1 MARPHD
7 SPILDQLRTARTTTE
22 QAAALRALKNDAV
35 GHVQKKEQW
44 IGLGVLEPIV
54 RTIEADKASSKLNG
68 KSKHRRF
75 TSRPLTGEDDAQLQ
89 ALQCLA
95 SFANGGPAFLAP
107 VLASDAL
114 PEVLAKICPYANPG
128 RIVLAALRVLEGVVE
143 SSLLATPSSPHN
155 TQSLAEEI
163 LVAPYIESF
172 NAMLT
177 GSTDNHIIQAQI
189 EAVCNLI
196 SKLCKE
202 EKQQQALTMSGTL
215 DVLALRL
222 ASFAVADG
230 SAVPGA
236 VEAAKR
242 DGLFEA
248 FPAAAPLSAKLD
260 PVLQAISAILGE
272 SKYRAVRL
280 TLTPAILAVFP
291 VLPFPAPKW
300 LNTSRALLGYPVED
314 DGENMDLSPLEYAL
328 PAVPLASFSGG
339 ITARNGLG
347 RGAVDM
353 AIGTHTSQDQPESPL
368 LPWLVHLVRSRQNEE
383 RLVAA
388 SLLALLYRAGLG
400 NSTIREASI
409 GLLVVPLVVSMIAN
423 AMEKPA
429 AAGVAAQA
437 KQRQI
442 LEQGPVVLAR
452 LILDSE
458 HLQRVASKCK
468 AVSVLTRLLKLSYT
482 PPDVLQEPGL
492 WTPYPEGDME
502 VETDSPKT
510 QLGDQG
516 QDPRIAHLIRVREG
530 ALKAVAA
537 LASGKEEY
545 RKAFIA
551 EGFLPY
557 VTESLTEYP
566 RKPQPPPSAA
576 KDQAK
581 NSNSQGTRRAST
593 VTPGYGRNSLGV
605 LIGACHVIRT
615 ISRSLS
621 SLRTAL
627 VDHGVGFRILELVK
641 HPQLCVAIPATAAIT
656 NLVVDASPVC
666 EPLVEAGVMGVLCE
680 HAHAQDPELR
690 LSALWALKHLVD
702 ALGPDQKKECLRELQ
717 PAWLMELIHNDPDD
731 DLSRFN
737 GNRPQ
742 AEDDM
747 EEEEDDD
754 DDEEGEEEEEED
766 EDSMGHQHRWFS
778 GVDGDFVVLDA
789 SGSSRMRAAEDQ
801 LAQVRDRELNPA
813 RKARNNDIAVQE
825 QALDFIRNMIGRPPS
840 TAYAYTSDD
849 MSSMIDHLL
858 RVIGEDR
865 FFGVLKAKLRPRHM
879 QPFSRRHPGSGR
891 DSRVVYPQPQI
902 IAAVIHVLVHIAGSD
917 NEHRQLVM
925 SQSELLQAVTQ
936 QSTKD
941 KQVRLGI
948 CHLAMNLMEFDE
960 RSTFEEAKTRAS
972 ELKEFGFTG
981 RLEEIRGETRDLDI
995 KERSKE
1001 ALTAIQI
1008 PAFHAY

>member
-1 MARPHD
+1 MARSHD
-7 SPILDQLRTARTTTE
+7 PPILGQLRAARTTTE

-54 RTIEADKASSKLNG
+54 RTIEADKGSSKLNG

-75 TSRPLTGEDDAQLQ
+75 SSRPFTAEDDAQLQ

-107 VLASDAL
+107 VVASDAL

-155 TQSLAEEI
+155 TQLLAEEI
-163 LVAPYIESF
+163 LVAPYFESF
-172 NAMLT
+172 NAILT
-177 GSTDNHIIQAQI
+177 GSTDNHIIQGQI
-189 EAVCNLI
+189 EAACNLI

-260 PVLQAISAILGE
+260 PVLQAIAAIVGE

-314 DGENMDLSPLEYAL
+314 DSENMDLSPLE
-328 PAVPLASFSGG
+328 
-339 ITARNGLG
+339 
-347 RGAVDM
+347 GAVDI

-368 LPWLVHLVRSRQNEE
+368 LPWLVHLVRSRQEEE

-409 GLLVVPLVVSMIAN
+409 GLLVVPLVVNMIAN

-429 AAGVAAQA
+429 TVGVATQA

-482 PPDVLQEPGL
+482 PPEVLQEPGL
-492 WTPYPEGDME
+492 WTPYPDGDMD

-516 QDPRIAHLIRVREG
+516 QDPRIAHLIRIREG

-551 EGFLPY
+551 EDFLPY

-566 RKPQPPPSAA
+566 QKPQPPPSAA

-581 NSNSQGTRRAST
+581 HSNSEGSRRAST
-593 VTPGYGRNSLGV
+593 ITPGYGRNSLGV

-702 ALGPDQKKECLRELQ
+702 ALGPDRKKECLRELQ

-737 GNRPQ
+737 NDNRAQ

-754 DDEEGEEEEEED
+754 DEEGEEGEEEDDEEAR
-766 EDSMGHQHRWFS
+766 MGHQHRWFS

-825 QALDFIRNMIGRPPS
+825 QALDLIRNMIGRPPS

-879 QPFSRRHPGSGR
+879 QPFSRRNPGSGR

-925 SQSELLQAVTQ
+925 SQRELLQAVIQ
-936 QSTKD
+936 QSTRD